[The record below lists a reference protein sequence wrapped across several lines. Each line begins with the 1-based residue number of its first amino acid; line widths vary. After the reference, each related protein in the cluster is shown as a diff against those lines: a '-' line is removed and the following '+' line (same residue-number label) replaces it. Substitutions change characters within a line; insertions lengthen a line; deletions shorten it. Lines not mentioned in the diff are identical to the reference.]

1 MTWRRSNTMKKIAG
15 IGLFISSWI
24 LVIYYFFFGYEYLYE
39 FLYNYGLEGIEDI
52 VFIAWNTSLS
62 ISSVSAIYYVV
73 ATKFGHEINDFEKID
88 IETRIL
94 KAQIENKELL
104 ATLEAFEKSG

>member
-1 MTWRRSNTMKKIAG
+1 
-15 IGLFISSWI
+15 LFISSWV
-24 LVIYYFFFGYEYLYE
+24 LVIYYFFFGYEYLYD
-39 FLYNYGLEGIEDI
+39 FLHDYGIVDIEDI

-73 ATKFGHEINDFEKID
+73 ATKFGHEVNDFEKID
-88 IETRIL
+88 IETRII

-104 ATLEAFEKSG
+104 ATLEALEKNG